1 MSLCENFGWAP
12 QRFASRARPLAREAR
27 RWDAIWDSLATEAG
41 SASKTARRDTARYYL
56 QELGGANAPRLLLGG
71 MLTDISVE
79 HYHWVAG
86 GDKNDPDPTTVTDR
100 ANLFLQRLHVLF
112 DEGLIL
118 TLKET
123 YTGEVL
129 RFLRRGKIVYHGTQA
144 PDD

>member
-1 MSLCENFGWAP
+1 
-12 QRFASRARPLAREAR
+12 
-27 RWDAIWDSLATEAG
+27 
-41 SASKTARRDTARYYL
+41 
-56 QELGGANAPRLLLGG
+56 

-100 ANLFLQRLHVLF
+100 ANLFLERLAVLF

-118 TLKET
+118 TLTET

-144 PDD
+144 PDN